1 MRFLQSSRLSHFKI
15 DYDNNLYLIMMKR
28 MQTWGF
34 VALVV
39 LLIGCEGAAE
49 KLKEEMLP
57 TAGGEIGEMILVI
70 DSTQWKGE
78 IGREI
83 KEAFRAP
90 MIGLPQDEPMFSVNK
105 VNPRKLNNLLKSATN
120 MVFVMTLDSKTEE
133 SRTIRRYFTNQSL
146 NKIQQDTSLWMTI
159 RNDEFAK
166 GQVALYLFAKDEAT
180 LVRKL
185 DENMGRLRAFFESV
199 EQKRIKKKLYAS
211 RATEAEKAILESQGV
226 SLQVPFGWDLAKN
239 LPNFSWIRFLEVDR
253 EMDIFIYQQPYTS
266 QSVFN
271 DLPGLRDNI
280 TSQFLRD
287 SEKPELYIMRQDI
300 VPVFQEAVNFQGNYA
315 KKARGLWKISDN
327 SGGGPFISYTIVDEA
342 SQKLFYIEGY
352 VYAPAGRKKNFV
364 REVDAIL
371 STFKTSN

>member
-1 MRFLQSSRLSHFKI
+1 MSRIIQYLSF
-15 DYDNNLYLIMMKR
+15 
-28 MQTWGF
+28 
-34 VALVV
+34 LVV
-39 LLIGCEGAAE
+39 IVFLAGCEGAAE

-78 IGREI
+78 IGREL
-83 KEAFRAP
+83 KETFRAP

-120 MVFVMTLDSKTEE
+120 MVFVMTLDSKTDQ
-133 SRTIRRYFTNQSL
+133 SKTIRRYFTNQSL
-146 NKIQQDTSLWMTI
+146 NKIHQDTSLWMTI

-185 DENMGRLRAFFESV
+185 DENAGRLRAFFESV

-211 RATEAEKAILESQGV
+211 RATEVEKAILESQGV
-226 SLQVPFGWDLAKN
+226 SIQVPFGWDLAKN
-239 LPNFSWIRFLEVDR
+239 LPNFSWVRFLEVDR

-266 QSVFN
+266 QSVFD

-287 SEKPELYIMRQDI
+287 GEKPDLYIMRQEI

-327 SGGGPFISYTIVDEA
+327 SGGGPFISYTVVDEA

-371 STFKTSN
+371 STFKASN

>member
-1 MRFLQSSRLSHFKI
+1 MSRIIQYLSFLGVIIFL
-15 DYDNNLYLIMMKR
+15 
-28 MQTWGF
+28 
-34 VALVV
+34 A
-39 LLIGCEGAAE
+39 GCEGAAE

-78 IGREI
+78 IGREL
-83 KEAFRAP
+83 KETFRAP

-120 MVFVMTLDSKTEE
+120 MVFVMTLDSKTDQ
-133 SRTIRRYFTNQSL
+133 SKTIRRYFTNQSL

-159 RNDEFAK
+159 RKDEFAK

-185 DENMGRLRAFFESV
+185 DENAGRLRAFFESV

-211 RATEAEKAILESQGV
+211 RATEVEKAILESQGV
-226 SLQVPFGWDLAKN
+226 SIQVPFGWDLAKN
-239 LPNFSWIRFLEVDR
+239 LPNFSWVRFLEVDR

-266 QSVFN
+266 QSVFD

-280 TSQFLRD
+280 TSEFLRD
-287 SEKPELYIMRQDI
+287 GEKPDLYIMRQEI
-300 VPVFQEAVNFQGNYA
+300 VPVFQEAVSFQGNYA

-327 SGGGPFISYTIVDEA
+327 SGGGPFISYTVVDEA

-371 STFKTSN
+371 STFKASN

>member
-1 MRFLQSSRLSHFKI
+1 MSRIIQFFSVLGVIVFLL
-15 DYDNNLYLIMMKR
+15 
-28 MQTWGF
+28 
-34 VALVV
+34 
-39 LLIGCEGAAE
+39 GCDGAAE
-49 KLKEEMLP
+49 KLKEEMMP

-70 DSTQWKGE
+70 DSTQWRGPVGKAL
-78 IGREI
+78 
-83 KEAFRAP
+83 KETLRSP

-105 VNPRKLNNLLKSATN
+105 VNPRKLNNLLKTASN
-120 MVFVMTLDSKTEE
+120 MVFVMTLDSKTDE
-133 SRTIRRYFTNQSL
+133 SKTIRRYFTNQSL

-166 GQVALYLFAKDEAT
+166 GQVALFLFAQDTAS

-185 DENMGRLRAFFESV
+185 DQNKGRIRSFFESV

-211 RATEAEKAILESQGV
+211 RASEAEKAIRESQGA
-226 SLQVPFGWDLAKN
+226 SIQIPFGWDLAKN

-266 QSVFN
+266 QKVFD
-271 DLPGLRDNI
+271 DLPGLRDSI
-280 TSQFLRD
+280 TGQFLRD
-287 SEKPELYIMRQDI
+287 SEKPELYIMRQEI
-300 VPVFQEAVNFQGNYA
+300 VPVFQETVSFQGNYA

-327 SGGGPFISYTIVDEA
+327 SGGGPFISYTITDEA

-371 STFKTSN
+371 STFKPSI